1 MPVGAFKVM
10 VSSRDGPKRVVA
22 IKAPESAAPERTM
35 ESLLR
40 TMLEEDDPEILARLI
55 FIAARNT
62 KRSPLE
68 LHTAFPVGVRAL
80 VREVYERVKR
90 VLVISDIGAARVA
103 FKRAVD
109 TGERIVLYEDAT
121 KAAPSAKA
129 TKATKATKAP
139 KAVGPEMDQGPETD
153 TALSPTNPEGS
164 SGTETDEE

>member
-103 FKRAVD
+103 FKQAVD

-121 KAAPSAKA
+121 KAA
-129 TKATKATKAP
+129 TKTTKATKAP
-139 KAVGPEMDQGPETD
+139 KAVGPEMGPETGPETD